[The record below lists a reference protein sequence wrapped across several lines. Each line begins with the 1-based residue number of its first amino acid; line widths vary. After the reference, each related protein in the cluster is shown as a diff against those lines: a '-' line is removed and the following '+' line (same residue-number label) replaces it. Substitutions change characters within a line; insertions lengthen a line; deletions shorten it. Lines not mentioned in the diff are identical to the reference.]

1 LTKLCHFLPH
11 TKCLRWICSRLC
23 HSQSAGS
30 QAEVAPSLY
39 SPLGMLSYMGR
50 DYEKPL
56 RTWHKHS
63 CAQWCTGWV
72 WHGPSPRREQEAKC
86 STAVFPKLCSENSGF
101 SCYNVIPSQRTVAL
115 TSCLPLDIKYLLK
128 EDERFFWWEILIGWL
143 WAAYEALLT
152 LLLLSYAQI
161 RENMGE
167 WKCEHW

>member
-1 LTKLCHFLPH
+1 
-11 TKCLRWICSRLC
+11 
-23 HSQSAGS
+23 
-30 QAEVAPSLY
+30 
-39 SPLGMLSYMGR
+39 M
-50 DYEKPL
+50 

-161 RENMGE
+161 RENMGG
-167 WKCEHW
+167 WKCEHWDFKKAKEGTGDSASLRTETLKGTWDSTSLRQETLLFKEQKRKKTLELRF